1 MKKLDH
7 LLGEL
12 GEVTSP
18 NALSDLF
25 SQHIQSL
32 GFSTF
37 AYFNF
42 GVREGDWVAHR
53 HNYGEVWQNR
63 YLEENYADI
72 DPVFEKGMQARL
84 PFAWGGAD
92 VKGLTKPQIKMMHEA
107 KACGLGNGLTV
118 PNRTVG
124 LKPSFISVASDET
137 DRSFRQALE
146 HNAHDLHLLSLH
158 FDARF
163 SELASPQTV
172 LCHLTPRELEC
183 LKWAKDGKSNGEIS
197 DILNIS
203 GKTVENH
210 FTNVFN
216 KLGVY
221 SRTHAVVKVLT
232 AGLISP

>member
-12 GEVTSP
+12 GEVTTP
-18 NALSDLF
+18 DTLSDLF

-72 DPVFEKGMQARL
+72 DPVFEKGMRARL
-84 PFAWGGAD
+84 PFAWGGDD
-92 VKGLTKPQIKMMHEA
+92 VKGLTKVQVKMMHEA
-107 KACGLGNGLTV
+107 TACGLGNGLTV

-137 DRSFRQALE
+137 DRAFRQALK

-163 SELASPQTV
+163 AELASPPAA

-210 FTNVFN
+210 FTNIFN